1 MDVVLAGLD
10 QHALPY
16 IDDILIFSSSW
27 EDHLIHMEGVMGR
40 LKEARLTVK
49 PGKCLWGRKQLEYLG
64 HLVGDGQVAVPDA
77 RVEAVK
83 QYKRPRTA
91 KEMRSFLGL
100 MGYYRRFIPHYAD
113 IARPLHMATHK
124 EAPSAVEWTEERLSS
139 FCKLCNVLCDVCV
152 LPRVYNK
159 RGECRTPNITNGK
172 CIRKVT

>member
-49 PGKCLWGRKQLEYLG
+49 PGKCLWGR
-64 HLVGDGQVAVPDA
+64 
-77 RVEAVK
+77 
-83 QYKRPRTA
+83 
-91 KEMRSFLGL
+91 
-100 MGYYRRFIPHYAD
+100 
-113 IARPLHMATHK
+113 
-124 EAPSAVEWTEERLSS
+124 
-139 FCKLCNVLCDVCV
+139 
-152 LPRVYNK
+152 YNK